1 MPLLIGIE
9 MFLGYLLMYAGIH
22 NRGKYALA
30 PWKAMLVGAPS
41 PGSRSPFASFVGG
54 ATPEPEA
61 PAGPWE
67 SWS

>member
-9 MFLGYLLMYAGIH
+9 LFAGYLLLYAGIH

-30 PWKAMLVGAPS
+30 PWDALKLGAPAAGGKQ
-41 PGSRSPFASFVGG
+41 PAS
-54 ATPEPEA
+54 ATAGEQEA

-67 SWS
+67 SWSGP

>member
-9 MFLGYLLMYAGIH
+9 LFAGYLLMYAGIH

-30 PWKAMLVGAPS
+30 PWRAMLVGAPQ
-41 PGSRSPFASFVGG
+41 GKSPFASFVGAAG
-54 ATPEPEA
+54 AEPEA

-67 SWS
+67 SWTGP